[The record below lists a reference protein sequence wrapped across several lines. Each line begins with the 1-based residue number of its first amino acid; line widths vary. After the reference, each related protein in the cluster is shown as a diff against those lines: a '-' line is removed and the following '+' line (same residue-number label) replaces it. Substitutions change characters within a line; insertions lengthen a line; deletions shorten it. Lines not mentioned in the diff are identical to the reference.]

1 MDQSASVF
9 GLHSFALNI
18 EFSPKLVVTPVP
30 FPEIDESFVFVVAN
44 TGVVADKQVTAP
56 TNYNLR
62 VVETHMAAAFLS
74 VALKLDSTYKTLKEV
89 TDSYFFGKDL
99 ASQGLYLIQK
109 QLEEMLNAVDR
120 YIDNKNGYTQSEIA
134 AILGLEEPE
143 LIKLYLTDYPVRT
156 DVFRLHQRATHVF
169 SEALRV
175 ANFRTILEEASGTLD
190 PPSPQTPKLVALT
203 IQESILTKLGRLM
216 NESYIS
222 CRDLLN
228 CSCPELDD
236 LVQVALASGA
246 VGSRLTGAGWG
257 GCTVSLVPEANLGT
271 FLEGVR
277 KGYFEKRG
285 INDEDMLFATKP
297 GSGSAVLWG
306 VEKLVG

>member
-9 GLHSFALNI
+9 GLHSFALHI
-18 EFSPKLVVTPVP
+18 EFVPKLAVTPVP

-44 TGVVADKQVTAP
+44 TGVVVDKQATAP
-56 TNYNLR
+56 TDYNLR
-62 VVETHMAAAFLS
+62 VVETNLAAGLLS
-74 VALKLDSTYKTLKEV
+74 RSLKLDSTYKTLKEV
-89 TDSYFFGKDL
+89 MDSYFSGKDL
-99 ASQGLYLIQK
+99 ASEGLRLVQK
-109 QLEEMLNAVDR
+109 QLEEMLDAVNQ
-120 YIDNKNGYTQSEIA
+120 YIINKQGYTQSEMA
-134 AILGLEEPE
+134 HSLGLDEPE
-143 LIKLYLTDYPVRT
+143 LVKIYLTDYPVRT

-175 ANFRTILEEASGTLD
+175 VTFRAILEEASGTLD
-190 PPSPQTPKLVALT
+190 PPVEPA
-203 IQESILTKLGRLM
+203 IFLTKLGHLM
-216 NESYIS
+216 NESHIS
-222 CRDLLN
+222 CRDLLG

-236 LVQVALASGA
+236 LVQVALSSGA

-257 GCTVSLVPEANLGT
+257 GCTVSLVPEAKLEN

-297 GSGSAVLWG
+297 GSGSAVLWDI
-306 VEKLVG
+306 EKLMK